1 MDNSYFAL
9 PIIRS
14 EMQLYTNVLLFFLPQ
29 IIEDWQYVAMVLD
42 RLFLWIF
49 TCACLIGT
57 ALIIFQAPALYDK
70 TKPID
75 VVYSK
80 IAKKKLQAI
89 LWDTTTIQSSMTFFS
104 KQLSEYKQLI
114 DNNPIIMYKI
124 YFVLLIIKF
133 LLYIIF
139 FVFFYNWYFMNDV
152 KRCCR

>member
-1 MDNSYFAL
+1 
-9 PIIRS
+9 
-14 EMQLYTNVLLFFLPQ
+14 
-29 IIEDWQYVAMVLD
+29 MVLD

-124 YFVLLIIKF
+124 YFDLLIIKF
-133 LLYIIF
+133 LLYVMIFGFFTIDLSYNMAWNVVADKIKYYQLSFYSLYYFICYKLFII
-139 FVFFYNWYFMNDV
+139 V
-152 KRCCR
+152 R